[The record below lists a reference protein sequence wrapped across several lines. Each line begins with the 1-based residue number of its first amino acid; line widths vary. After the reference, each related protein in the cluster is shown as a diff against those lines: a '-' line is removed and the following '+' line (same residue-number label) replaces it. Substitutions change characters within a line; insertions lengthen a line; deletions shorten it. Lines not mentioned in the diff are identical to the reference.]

1 MHARN
6 KEIQVE
12 LDAWM
17 RKHSD
22 AVEQL
27 EAINVSLQAR
37 RGEDGHKRRKAVE
50 TVPVLRDYLI

>member
-17 RKHSD
+17 RKHKD
-22 AVEQL
+22 AVEKL
-27 EAINVSLQAR
+27 EAIKVSSEAR
-37 RGEDGHKRRKAVE
+37 KR
-50 TVPVLRDYLI
+50 